1 MAQPR
6 YADGAIARPTG
17 GGGDRQGEVAAGG
30 PRPWEEAR
38 RSSDV
43 TGTGARGRGRL
54 PASPVRV
61 ARTLRLLVD
70 ERGWPVVPG
79 AFADGDTCSCGD
91 ASCPEPGRHALA
103 DASWLAAT
111 SDAERVRDRW
121 RAHPEA
127 AIVLPVGW
135 CFDLLEVPER
145 GGREAIGRLEVL
157 GHRLPP
163 TIATADGRLLFLVSA
178 LDRHA
183 GELAESGSAASAP
196 WPAGTPRPAAADG
209 SDDGTAGPPASDPDG
224 SSRDRTGRDREG
236 RDVPG
241 RHRASCDSTD
251 LGSADGSW
259 PDGGRVDRDRP
270 GRDVAGREEA
280 ARDAAAA
287 RTAVWELEPWPAS
300 STWLASA
307 AGCRP
312 ETSIWVGGGVPDA
325 PDVIVRRSGL
335 LVAPLLGPEPPGVTR
350 WLVPP
355 APRPHPLPRMEDVL
369 GPIVHACRDAA
380 VRSFPGGVAR
390 RPEEVPRRPDG
401 PPRRPETDS
410 GRGVESVP
418 VRGPERMTRR
428 ADGVPR
434 GNAVISDR
442 ESETTPARGP
452 ESGVPDSARRPG
464 GESRRSSGPGRR
476 LDLGVRRTD
485 PGDTAPGRPGIPGR
499 RPGRPRPLDRSVA
512 ARPGPGMASGPR
524 QPGPAGESPGS
535 E

>member
-1 MAQPR
+1 M
-6 YADGAIARPTG
+6 
-17 GGGDRQGEVAAGG
+17 
-30 PRPWEEAR
+30 
-38 RSSDV
+38 

-70 ERGWPVVPG
+70 EWGWPVVPG
-79 AFADGDTCSCGD
+79 AFADGDACSCGD
-91 ASCPEPGRHALA
+91 PSCPEHGRHALA

-145 GGREAIGRLEVL
+145 GGREAIGRLEAQ
-157 GHRLPP
+157 GRRLPP
-163 TIATADGRLLFLVSA
+163 IIATADGRLLFLVSA

-183 GELAESGSAASAP
+183 GDLAESGSAASAP
-196 WPAGTPRPAAADG
+196 WPAGTPRPAEAVE
-209 SDDGTAGPPASDPDG
+209 SDEVTAGSPEGEAAPN
-224 SSRDRTGRDREG
+224 RRRTGDDRAG
-236 RDVPG
+236 RDVSG
-241 RHRASCDSTD
+241 RHRAGGDATD
-251 LGSADGSW
+251 HGDWFEDAWLD
-259 PDGGRVDRDRP
+259 PDRP
-270 GRDVAGREEA
+270 GRDAAGREEA

-287 RTAVWELEPWPAS
+287 RAAVRELEPWPAS

-355 APRPHPLPRMEDVL
+355 APRRHPLPRMEDVL

-380 VRSFPGGVAR
+380 VRPFPGAAAR

-410 GRGVESVP
+410 GRGAEAVP

-428 ADGVPR
+428 ADGATR
-434 GNAVISDR
+434 GNAVISGR

-452 ESGVPDSARRPG
+452 ESAAPDPTQRPA
-464 GESRRSSGPGRR
+464 GESRRSPGGMRR
-476 LDLGVRRTD
+476 LELGARRTEV
-485 PGDTAPGRPGIPGR
+485 PGDNASARSGIQGRP
-499 RPGRPRPLDRSVA
+499 PGRPRPMDRAGGSSA
-512 ARPGPGMASGPR
+512 PGLVTGPR
-524 QPGPAGESPGS
+524 LPGPAAGEPHRS